1 MATKATKKASTRAK
15 STAKKATSNATT
27 TTTESSKFSEM
38 RRALNRGVR
47 VLRSSLHS
55 VAGRFDEV
63 YNTAMDT
70 ITMRDFSSNQ
80 ELDEFRTN
88 LSQLE
93 IDLTGVGGL
102 PPMHNH
108 SADLEFRTT
117 QGGAFTTVQNAHY
130 GAFYGEHVLRK
141 GAFVSIVP
149 GRPSLAKV
157 DNDQKM
163 ALLNASGGTNAEM
176 GENGAKEGEVKEKE
190 GTIESAISDIGATLQ
205 SFELLQF
212 QYDPTTFW
220 RQLAVAMELAA
231 GFLGIYD
238 LVQDT
243 LLGIENLGPL
253 TEWDKLYNSTD
264 ISKVNQ
270 VGSGSNDRWMHYVN
284 FYHDGPIESNSD
296 FNNSVGDTFL
306 SGIANNSLNEA
317 GKDMLFLDSAAF
329 NKAVDNK
336 EKSKDTEW
344 LDKIIGTANK
354 LAFNMKMPQAWKD
367 FSYTNNMQFKFKFAT
382 PYGNALSFYIH
393 IFYHIIK
400 LVVLATTIEKKI
412 ANMTIG
418 STPPFAVRAFSRGAM
433 ACNIGMITNLTI
445 DKNVES
451 YAEGMFPTD
460 VTVSMTIADLYP
472 MMHLPLHE
480 TAHDLTKSY
489 GYAAFLSSLCGF
501 NIDSLTT
508 GELAAIKAKSMVDT
522 VKNKLDVKSKIAR
535 AITNK
540 LTSSRTMLRKYLS

>member
-1 MATKATKKASTRAK
+1 MAK
-15 STAKKATSNATT
+15 ST
-27 TTTESSKFSEM
+27 KFAEL
-38 RRALNRGVR
+38 RHNLNKGVT
-47 VLRSSLHS
+47 VLRSTLDVTASRL
-55 VAGRFDEV
+55 DTV
-63 YNTAMDT
+63 YTSTMDK

-80 ELDEFRTN
+80 KLAEIKSN
-88 LSQLE
+88 LSKLQ
-93 IDLTGVGGL
+93 IDLTGIGGI
-102 PPMHNH
+102 PPIHNH
-108 SADLEFRTT
+108 SADLEFRVAD
-117 QGGAFTTVQNAHY
+117 GGSFVTVQNAHY

-176 GENGAKEGEVKEKE
+176 GENASEEGEAKEGEVKEKE
-190 GTIESAISDIGATLQ
+190 GTVESAISDIGATLQ

-243 LLGIENLGPL
+243 LLGETLGPL

-270 VGSGSNDRWMHYVN
+270 VGSGSNDSWMHYVN

-329 NKAVDNK
+329 NKAVDNN
-336 EKSKDTEW
+336 EKSKDTDW
-344 LDKIIGTANK
+344 MDKIIGTANK

-367 FSYTNNMQFKFKFAT
+367 FSYTNNMQFKFKFST

-418 STPPFAVRAFSRGAM
+418 STPPFAVRAFSRGAI

-501 NIDSLTT
+501 NIDSLTM